1 MTLIAVPEI
10 LREKLGR
17 DGAEAL
23 VGILNDNILAVAE
36 EKFENRITIT
46 ENKFDN
52 RIAATETKFDSRIA
66 ITENKFDNRM
76 AALEERFERRL
87 AETKAEIIKWMFIF
101 WIGQFASITAV
112 LFLFFKR

>member
-36 EKFENRITIT
+36 ERFENRITIT
-46 ENKFDN
+46 EEK
-52 RIAATETKFDSRIA
+52 
-66 ITENKFDNRM
+66 
-76 AALEERFERRL
+76 FERHLSDEIGKLRV
-87 AETKAEIIKWMFIF
+87 EMHDEIGKVRAEIIKWMFIF

>member
-52 RIAATETKFDSRIA
+52 R
-66 ITENKFDNRM
+66 M

-101 WIGQFASITAV
+101 WIGQLASITAV